1 MGTTIVASGDAA
13 PVFQPTKPA
22 LAEVPSLVKLGVVG
36 YRLPAVGTAGNAG
49 FDPAVGEG
57 SAEAVAVI
65 TLLGD
70 QSLGVRQGRQQG
82 CGTAVIVDLALNNF
96 KGLPLPS
103 QTAWSFELSPP
114 RVDPIW
120 RGRA

>member
-1 MGTTIVASGDAA
+1 MIAA
-13 PVFQPTKPA
+13 
-22 LAEVPSLVKLGVVG
+22 LVKLGVVG
-36 YRLPAVGTAGNAG
+36 YRLPAVGTAGDAG

-70 QSLGVRQGRQQG
+70 QGLGVRQSRQQG

-114 RVDPIW
+114 RVRPIW

>member
-13 PVFQPTKPA
+13 PVFQPTEPA
-22 LAEVPSLVKLGVVG
+22 LAEVSSLVEFGVVG
-36 YRLPAVGTAGNAG
+36 YRLPAVGTAWNAG

-57 SAEAVAVI
+57 GAEAVAVI

-70 QSLGVRQGRQQG
+70 QSLGVRQSRQQDRSA
-82 CGTAVIVDLALNNF
+82 AVIVDLALNNF

-114 RVDPIW
+114 RVRPIP
-120 RGRA
+120 RERA